1 MISKPKSFSI
11 AMAILLIA
19 IGGWRIQNT
28 YCQRTD
34 STQEKQPVAASLHP
48 VALIGPFSN
57 WLILKNLHKK

>member
-1 MISKPKSFSI
+1 
-11 AMAILLIA
+11 MAILLIA